1 LLSNSC
7 RCGGG
12 TTARGVRTPFGQ
24 SGGLRGLKLVPIK
37 WRGLVPG
44 EHRDSAQSRPPA
56 LVGVLRNG

>member
-44 EHRDSAQSRPPA
+44 EHRVTRA
-56 LVGVLRNG
+56 VGLHCGSEHF